1 MFNQHDLTYVEVCY
15 AVLLFFRVVV
25 FVKGTL
31 YMVGSQPVRRHTKQK
46 ETLLGFLRQSRNFVS
61 AQDLHRFLTDNG
73 EIIGLATVYRQL
85 NTLAQS
91 GEVDTVRFNGQQLF
105 RICDENTHH
114 HHLVCEHC
122 GKTVD
127 IEPPDDEGWIHKI
140 ADSYGYTVIDHTL
153 EVFGLC
159 PECRK

>member
-1 MFNQHDLTYVEVCY
+1 MTSE
-15 AVLLFFRVVV
+15 
-25 FVKGTL
+25 
-31 YMVGSQPVRRHTKQK
+31 PVRRHTRQK
-46 ETLLGFLRQSRNFVS
+46 EIVLSYLRESRNFVS
-61 AQDLHRFLTDNG
+61 AQDLHRILAKDG

-85 NTLAQS
+85 NALTQS

-114 HHLVCEHC
+114 HHLVCERC

-127 IEPPDDEGWIHKI
+127 IEPPDDEGWIHKV
-140 ADSYGYTVIDHTL
+140 AESHGYTVVDHTL

-159 PECRK
+159 ESCREEDK